1 MVNQKFTYLRGYNS
15 TRVTTRREEQNG
27 SIAELVGV
35 VAAENYRPSLGYVVS
50 TDDGN
55 VLEELLVAELHELP
69 EPVVGAAPVGR
80 LFI

>member
-1 MVNQKFTYLRGYNS
+1 MVNQKLTYLRGYNC
-15 TRVTTRREEQNG
+15 TRVTTRREEKDS
-27 SIAELVGV
+27 SIAELVRV
-35 VAAENYRPSLGYVVS
+35 VAAENDRPSLGYVVS

-55 VLEELLVAELHELP
+55 VLEELLVAELHELS